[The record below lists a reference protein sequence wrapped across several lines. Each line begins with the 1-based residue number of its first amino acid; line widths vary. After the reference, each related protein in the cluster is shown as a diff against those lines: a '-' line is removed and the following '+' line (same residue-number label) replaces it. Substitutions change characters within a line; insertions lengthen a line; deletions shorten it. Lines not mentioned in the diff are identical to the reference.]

1 MRHIQNRYSVVEIT
15 DQLLS
20 SLALNIW
27 WEAIMTVGAAWS
39 SNVVNLA
46 LDKERNASS
55 RAERVLG
62 SQ

>member
-1 MRHIQNRYSVVEIT
+1 
-15 DQLLS
+15 
-20 SLALNIW
+20 
-27 WEAIMTVGAAWS
+27 MTVGAAWS

-46 LDKERNASS
+46 LDKDRNASS